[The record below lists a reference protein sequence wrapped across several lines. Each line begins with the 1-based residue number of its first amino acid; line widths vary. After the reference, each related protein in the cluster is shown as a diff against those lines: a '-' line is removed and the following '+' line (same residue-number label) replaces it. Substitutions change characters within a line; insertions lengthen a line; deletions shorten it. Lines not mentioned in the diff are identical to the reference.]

1 MSTEND
7 QERPG
12 LRPEDLENLKQELKR
27 LGEQV
32 GEAGRMLW
40 NSPQRRALEG
50 QIQEGLQKV
59 TQEIRDLF
67 DELRASETAQKVRS
81 KTEEALQTVAASPIV
96 EDFQEAITAGVR
108 ELNEELEKLL
118 AKLNDY
124 LTQTREEAQKDQEQQ

>member
-1 MSTEND
+1 MSTENS

-40 NSPQRRALEG
+40 NSPQRRMLED

-59 TQEIRDLF
+59 AEEIQDLF
-67 DELRASETAQKVRS
+67 DELRASETAEKVRA
-81 KTEEALQTVAASPIV
+81 KAEETLQTVAGSPIV
-96 EDFQEAITAGVR
+96 EDIQEAMTAGLR

-118 AKLNDY
+118 TKLNDY
-124 LTQTREEAQKDQEQQ
+124 LTQTREEARKDQ